1 MQLTLTILNL
11 REKILVLTRFQTP
24 FVFVHVC
31 TCDNNLNIDNVL
43 IVKNQSRASYYLNG
57 LLFMYCLEN
66 Y

>member
-31 TCDNNLNIDNVL
+31 ICDQTI
-43 IVKNQSRASYYLNG
+43 
-57 LLFMYCLEN
+57 
-66 Y
+66 